1 MAAPDISDDI
11 KDLSNSPAYN
21 VLEDL
26 HKDGSI
32 SKAEMDLFKSKYAK
46 LHEFVL
52 QTYENEKNFLR
63 RAKELNHTRA
73 PAQARLEKTTREQA
87 EDATNISQLKG
98 QLAKTEAEYETVG
111 EREAMLQM
119 QLSELEHEKRELEER
134 LVEREKIEQEAA
146 EPIIQNAKNEIAS
159 LEKEIEKTREQ
170 KDNHAAQ
177 HKELLEKH
185 KAVEEDVDTN
195 KLIHEQHEREYKKIQ
210 NDPERIRKQAEKF
223 ESAVKSLTSS
233 QKDKHEEIEAKNES
247 LTNLE
252 ATKKERE
259 DQRGKAQLRLTM
271 IRDSVKITN
280 QSAEE
285 VKKKLEREKNEEA
298 KARQKRLA
306 LDQELKMLNDESRS
320 AADELSQK
328 QKKHEKTLREYK
340 KMEQSRDNLKESVT
354 PLEAQRQ
361 DLIKQRKQR
370 DEEMRRQQKLLNDIQ
385 AEVDLFIGA
394 FLKQETLEKEK
405 KEEHESI
412 VQSMEEMQKDLRNL
426 KQQEQQWSNH
436 FKFLSSQREKIAR
449 DSSTAHRLCRETRD
463 EVQMKELEEFDLK
476 KKLQEISQRQKEF
489 CTMYEVVKNERN
501 KYVAM
506 IQSSSQNLSE
516 MKEKLKIL
524 QNEVE
529 ILRMESAGKDM

>member
-26 HKDGSI
+26 HKDGSV
-32 SKAEMDLFKSKYAK
+32 SKAQVDLYKSKYAK
-46 LHEFVL
+46 LHEAVL

-63 RAKELNHTRA
+63 RAKELNHRLMSEKI
-73 PAQARLEKTTREQA
+73 RLEKTTIEQA

-177 HKELLEKH
+177 HKEFLEKH
-185 KAVEEDVDTN
+185 KGVEEDVDTN

-233 QKDKHEEIEAKNES
+233 QKDKHEELEAKAES

-252 ATKKERE
+252 TTKKERE

-405 KEEHESI
+405 KEEHETI
-412 VQSMEEMQKDLRNL
+412 VQSMEEMQKDLKNL
-426 KQQEQQWSNH
+426 KAEEQQWNAH
-436 FKFLSSQREKIAR
+436 FKTLASQREKLAR
-449 DSSTAHRLCRETRD
+449 DASTAHRLSRETAD
-463 EVQMKELEEFDLK
+463 EVAMKQLEEDDLHK
-476 KKLQEISQRQKEF
+476 KHQEISQKQKEF